1 MPKGIMSVRQQLCT
15 GHEQGYVHP
24 MLRRAGRGRE

>member
-1 MPKGIMSVRQQLCT
+1 MPKGIMSVHQQLCM

-24 MLRRAGRGRE
+24 MLRQAGHC